1 MKWFITRFENIEDYN
16 QTIRTLSENGYF
28 GDRIALGSFLPDNY
42 HINDINKLSLLKTD
56 FHYINKTKT
65 KINENKYIYLSGLK
79 EIVTGLVIAYENR
92 ENIKNDYKYLLG
104 KDNINVSLQ
113 TINDDLD
120 GDTSELVIEP
130 KNILNIINKWK

>member
-1 MKWFITRFENIEDYN
+1 MKWFITRFKNIEDYN
-16 QTIRTLSENGYF
+16 ETIKILSENKYF

-42 HINDINKLSLLKTD
+42 PINDINKLSLLKTD
-56 FHYINKTKT
+56 FHYINKTK
-65 KINENKYIYLSGLK
+65 INDNKYIYLSGLK
-79 EIVTGLVIAYENR
+79 EMVTGLLIAYENR

-104 KDNINVSLQ
+104 KNNISVSLQ

-130 KNILNIINKWK
+130 KNIINIIKTWK